1 MFSFL
6 RPKKTTK
13 ASKRPVKA
21 LSGVLANCESMAP
34 RSAVE
39 EDAFLHLESACL
51 RAEAGLGI
59 SLPRPT
65 LRFDVRGKTAGMAYG
80 QLNLIRLNPRLL
92 EENPDI
98 FFTEVIPHE
107 LCHLLAHRL
116 HGKVKPHGHEWKTL
130 MRTLYGLSPR
140 TTHSLDTRSV
150 SKSISYQCG
159 CGPVELSVRRHNK
172 VSRGETRYLCRRCQ
186 QYLQPATALP
196 TSVD

>member
-6 RPKKTTK
+6 RPPKTTTASRRRAK
-13 ASKRPVKA
+13 ASF
-21 LSGVLANCESMAP
+21 GVLANCDSMAP
-34 RSAVE
+34 RTATE
-39 EDAFLHLESACL
+39 EDACLHLESACL
-51 RAEAGLGI
+51 RAESGLGI
-59 SLPRPT
+59 ALPRPK

-80 QLNLIRLNPRLL
+80 ELNLIRLNPKLL

-116 HGKVKPHGHEWKTL
+116 HGKVKPHGHEWQTL
-130 MRTLYGLSPR
+130 MRTLFGLSPR

-150 SKSISYQCG
+150 CNSISYLCG
-159 CGPVELSVRRHNK
+159 CGSVELSIRRHNK
-172 VSRGETRYLCRRCQ
+172 VLRGDARYLCRRCQ
-186 QYLQPATALP
+186 QYLQPAPALP